1 MKDELV
7 NNIVC
12 MLDSMD
18 VDTEGIADRLY
29 ILMKD
34 IEIKPMETAL
44 ALRDDALNEQLLKRF
59 LAAKMVK
66 GCTKR
71 TIDRYRKQISWT
83 LSKFGKS
90 CTEIP
95 LMISGSILHSGLRR
109 TAYPRCRQ
117 TTKFFVCAR
126 FTVG

>member
-44 ALRDDALNEQLLKRF
+44 ALRDDALNDQLLKRF

-66 GCTKR
+66 GCTKQ
-71 TIDRYRKQISWT
+71 TINQYRKQLSWI

-90 CTEIP
+90 
-95 LMISGSILHSGLRR
+95 
-109 TAYPRCRQ
+109 
-117 TTKFFVCAR
+117 
-126 FTVG
+126 

>member
-1 MKDELV
+1 
-7 NNIVC
+7 

-18 VDTEGIADRLY
+18 VDTEGIADKLY

-90 CTEIP
+90 CAEI
-95 LMISGSILHSGLRR
+95 
-109 TAYPRCRQ
+109 TADDIRVYIAFRCLGGD
-117 TTKFFVCAR
+117 KD
-126 FTVG
+126 